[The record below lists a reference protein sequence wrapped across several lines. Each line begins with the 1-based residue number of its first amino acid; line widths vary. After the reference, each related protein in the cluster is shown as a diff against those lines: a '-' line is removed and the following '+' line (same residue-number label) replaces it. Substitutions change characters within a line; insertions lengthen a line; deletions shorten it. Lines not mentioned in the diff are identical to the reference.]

1 MGDSGGDRQ
10 PGRSI
15 TERENLARAQN
26 MRESTTGAHR
36 VTPPLQASVTVRSQ
50 EYALLNEALAALPAQ
65 PDAVHQAVLSFA
77 RIGLYGP
84 VRDLITDAR
93 WGLLRRD
100 EYRALLKR
108 LEHAPTGRI
117 EWSSLTRRFE
127 NNSRRLLTARPHLAA
142 WEQNWRKLPERAAL
156 YRSLD
161 GNHHLLMRG
170 EDGVPHGRAPLLD
183 VRGVLDGLKLPHGA
197 HAHTCPPYALCDDR
211 FGALLSRVFDLT
223 RRMLH
228 GFAPRLYA
236 LEHDEEALGAALYL
250 LEDIEPLCHERVEL
264 LIGPDCV
271 ERLQALLDAAPE
283 RDLPR
288 HVLGFPATG
297 DLQARVLAA
306 VENLTARRAAA
317 ATSHMGAARQWYANH
332 TTLYWS
338 ERFARP
344 RREPLRVLGLTSRF
358 TTVLQYAMRDLR
370 AAFERRGHRFHTLIE
385 PTDHDLLTPLEVTRT
400 INEFRPDLV
409 IAIDHTRA
417 GQNGLIPDRV
427 PFVCWVQDLLPHLM
441 TPRAGESMNDLE
453 FFIAPELHQF
463 VTTYRYPAERGLAWT
478 LATDAALYSADPLPE
493 IDLAPHRCDVSYVS
507 NQSQTPEA
515 FVADYL
521 ARSMNHDKGR
531 VLCEWLWR
539 RIESQVRGGASPPS
553 ATLLLPEA
561 REATGIAPSD
571 AAAAD
576 LLSRTFIHPLSE
588 LIFRQ
593 STLEWVAAYCEQT
606 GRTLRLYGLGWESH
620 PRLGRYA
627 CGVAR
632 NGVML
637 RAVYQASRV
646 NLQVIGSGAVHQR
659 LLDGLAAGGF
669 FLIRSC
675 PLDHLHEP
683 VTALLDEVDRLGLS
697 GDATFSPSDHPVLA
711 AALATTRY
719 LRGLA
724 PLPPGGD
731 SKPPDVMRI
740 TSDELAYYRDLASS
754 GYRRVAGAVF
764 ADYASVSFSSR
775 EELRARLDRY
785 LECPQSRA
793 PVAARMREVVL
804 QRFTYD
810 SLIDALLD
818 KLARHFRTD

>member
-1 MGDSGGDRQ
+1 M
-10 PGRSI
+10 
-15 TERENLARAQN
+15 
-26 MRESTTGAHR
+26 
-36 VTPPLQASVTVRSQ
+36 TPPPHTASTARNQ

-65 PDAVHQAVLSFA
+65 SDAVHQAVLSFA

-84 VRDLITDAR
+84 ARDLITDAR
-93 WGLLRRD
+93 WGLLQRD
-100 EYRALLKR
+100 EYRALIKQ
-108 LEHAPTGRI
+108 LEHAPTGRV
-117 EWSSLTRRFE
+117 EWSSLAQRFE
-127 NNSRRLLTARPHLAA
+127 DNCRKLLTARPHLAA
-142 WEQNWRKLPERAAL
+142 WEQTWRKLPERAAL

-170 EDGVPHGRAPLLD
+170 EDGVLRGPAPLLD

-211 FGALLSRVFDLT
+211 FGALLSRVFALT

-228 GFAPRLYA
+228 GFSPRLYA
-236 LEHDEEALGAALYL
+236 LEGDAGALGAALYF

-271 ERLQALLDAAPE
+271 ERFTALLDGAPQ
-283 RDLPR
+283 RDLPQ
-288 HVLGFPATG
+288 HVLGLPAAG
-297 DLQARVLAA
+297 DLQTRVLAA
-306 VENLTARRAAA
+306 LGDISSRRAAT
-317 ATSHMGAARQWYANH
+317 ATSHLVAARQWYANK
-332 TTLYWS
+332 TALDWA
-338 ERFARP
+338 ERFAAAQ
-344 RREPLRVLGLTSRF
+344 REPLRVLGLTSRF
-358 TTVLQYAMRDLR
+358 TTVLQYVMRDLR
-370 AAFERRGHRFHTLIE
+370 AAFERKGHRFHTLIE
-385 PTDHDLLTPLEVTRT
+385 STDHDLLTPLEITRT
-400 INEFRPDLV
+400 VNEFRPDLV

-417 GQNGLIPDRV
+417 GQNGLIPERV
-427 PFVCWVQDLLPHLM
+427 PFVCWAQDALPHLM

-531 VLCEWLWR
+531 ILCEWLWR

-576 LLSRTFIHPLSE
+576 LLARTFIHPLSE

-632 NGVML
+632 NGAML

-669 FLIRSC
+669 FLIRAC
-675 PLDHLHEP
+675 PLDRLHEP

-711 AALATTRY
+711 AALAKARY

-724 PLPPGGD
+724 PMPPGGD
-731 SKPPDVMRI
+731 SKPPDVLRI
-740 TSDELAYYRDLASS
+740 TSEELAHYRDLASS

-764 ADYASVSFSSR
+764 ADYASVSFSGR
-775 EELRARLDRY
+775 EELHARLGRF
-785 LECPQSRA
+785 LESPQSRTA
-793 PVAARMREVVL
+793 VANRMREVVL

-810 SLIDALLD
+810 SLVGAFMNL
-818 KLARHFRTD
+818 LARYFRAD